1 MIRIVLIALALV
13 ACGSPPPPTTVTPTP
28 VEPTPTP
35 VEPTPTPSPTT
46 PEPTAG
52 TTPKADGASCLA
64 ADECQSGVCE
74 GEGCGADQPGT
85 CAPKTRGCTRDLR
98 PYCGCDGQTFR
109 TSGSCPGKRF
119 SARAACP

>member
-1 MIRIVLIALALV
+1 MIRSLLIALALA
-13 ACGSPPPPTTVTPTP
+13 ACPASPPPPTTVAPPP

-35 VEPTPTPSPTT
+35 TPIPTPTPTA

>member
-1 MIRIVLIALALV
+1 MLRIVLIALTLT
-13 ACGSPPPPTTVTPTP
+13 ACGSPPPPTTATPTP
-28 VEPTPTP
+28 VEPAPTP
-35 VEPTPTPSPTT
+35 VEPAPTT

-52 TTPKADGASCLA
+52 TSPKADGASCLA
-64 ADECQSGVCE
+64 PAECQSGVCE
-74 GEGCGADQPGT
+74 GEGCGAEQPGT
-85 CAPKTRGCTRDLR
+85 CAPKSRGCTRDLR

>member
-1 MIRIVLIALALV
+1 MIRALLIALALA
-13 ACGSPPPPTTVTPTP
+13 ACPASPPPPTTVSPTP
-28 VEPTPTP
+28 VETAPTPA
-35 VEPTPTPSPTT
+35 T

-64 ADECQSGVCE
+64 AEECQSGVCE

-119 SARAACP
+119 SVRAACP

>member
-1 MIRIVLIALALV
+1 MIRTLLVALALA
-13 ACGSPPPPTTVTPTP
+13 ACGSPTPPTTATPTP
-28 VEPTPTP
+28 VEPAPTP
-35 VEPTPTPSPTT
+35 VEPAPTT

-52 TTPKADGASCLA
+52 TTPKADGQSCLA
-64 ADECQSGVCE
+64 AEECESGVCE
-74 GEGCGADQPGT
+74 GEGCGADRPGT

-119 SARAACP
+119 SARSECP

>member
-1 MIRIVLIALALV
+1 MLRIVLIALALA
-13 ACGSPPPPTTVTPTP
+13 ACGSSQPTPTSTTL
-28 VEPTPTP
+28 EPTPTT
-35 VEPTPTPSPTT
+35 VEPTPTT

-52 TTPKADGASCLA
+52 TTGKADGASCLA
-64 ADECQSGVCE
+64 AEECESGVCE

-85 CAPKTRGCTRDLR
+85 CMPKSRACTRDLR

-119 SARAACP
+119 SARAECP